1 LLCFLFAAFFSPR
14 DQSAMPQQMLPGLMI
29 ITGAMGV
36 SGGLLYTIQW
46 AFEGSA
52 VGDHT
57 EKSNRWPFSFAL
69 SSVRLPT
76 EEAPRRRR
84 VGLLAQKQGHTTKGG
99 LIPVYP

>member
-1 LLCFLFAAFFSPR
+1 
-14 DQSAMPQQMLPGLMI
+14 MPQQMLPGLMI

-57 EKSNRWPFSFAL
+57 DKSNRTILIRCVCLFGCPQKKHLGADEWDYLLKNRDTRLKAGL
-69 SSVRLPT
+69 SPST
-76 EEAPRRRR
+76 
-84 VGLLAQKQGHTTKGG
+84 HKG
-99 LIPVYP
+99 YSW